1 MSNKF
6 HIIVTGESGGSLSIQ
21 ISKRKV
27 LVSACSFIV
36 AVIALGIFSYQTT
49 GSYLSNKLLNRKV
62 ADLQTQLEHI
72 RESNEHYSSRIE
84 TLKDQHLNEVA
95 SLQKDFEEEMADQK
109 IRFDLENTNLQL
121 ENIRL
126 MTTAVNDLNQRSE
139 LIESIMGTIGV
150 ELKKPGKQKSQ
161 ENTGGPYI
169 PVEDSSYDTLLKQ
182 VDKYMET
189 IRTMPLGKPLNGS
202 ISSGFGKRT
211 DPVNKKNSF
220 HEGVDIRGK
229 KGDKI
234 YATASGT
241 VLRAFKNGSYGNYVE
256 IDHGNGYTTAY
267 AHLQN
272 YLVKKGEHIK
282 QGQIIGQ
289 VGNSGRSTG
298 PHLHYEVRL
307 NQKPINPTK
316 FMKVAELSHTFD
328 NNTEAEADIHVQ

>member
-1 MSNKF
+1 M
-6 HIIVTGESGGSLSIQ
+6 
-21 ISKRKV
+21 
-27 LVSACSFIV
+27 
-36 AVIALGIFSYQTT
+36 
-49 GSYLSNKLLNRKV
+49 
-62 ADLQTQLEHI
+62 D
-72 RESNEHYSSRIE
+72 SNESYCSRIDA
-84 TLKDQHLNEVA
+84 LKEQHRNEVA
-95 SLQKDFEEEMADQK
+95 SLQQNHEEEMADSK

-150 ELKKPGKQKSQ
+150 ELKKPGKTKSQ
-161 ENTGGPYI
+161 ANTGGPYI
-169 PVEDSSYDTLLKQ
+169 PVEDSSYDSLIKQ
-182 VDKYMET
+182 VDKYMEA
-189 IRTMPLGKPLNGS
+189 IRTMPLGKPVDGS

-211 DPVNKKNSF
+211 DPVNRKSSF

-229 KGDKI
+229 RGDKI
-234 YATASGT
+234 YATASGK

-267 AHLQN
+267 AHLQS
-272 YLVKKGEHIK
+272 YLVKKGEFIN

-307 NQKPINPTK
+307 NKKPINPTK
-316 FMKVAELSHTFD
+316 FMKVAELSHTF
-328 NNTEAEADIHVQ
+328 NVHTGAEVDSNVQ